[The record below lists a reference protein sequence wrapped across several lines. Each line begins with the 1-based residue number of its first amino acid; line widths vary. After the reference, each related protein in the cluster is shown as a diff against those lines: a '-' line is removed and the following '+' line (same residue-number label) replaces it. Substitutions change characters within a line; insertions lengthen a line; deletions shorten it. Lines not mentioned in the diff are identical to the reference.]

1 MKKKEKC
8 RIYAEM
14 HLVFD
19 SDFDVYSITHKLGL
33 EPTDC
38 KLRNETTISPL
49 TNKQIEGYWNIKTE
63 EKEEADLKII
73 LDDLL
78 GIIKDKIKLIKE
90 ICDEN
95 DGIVIFDI
103 VSFFDATNKPALYFE
118 RDFLDIVDYLNATID
133 IDIYLN

>member
-1 MKKKEKC
+1 M
-8 RIYAEM
+8 
-14 HLVFD
+14 
-19 SDFDVYSITHKLGL
+19 GL

-38 KLRNETTISPL
+38 KLRKETTISPL

>member
-1 MKKKEKC
+1 MEKKEKC

-38 KLRNETTISPL
+38 KLRKETTISPL